1 MKFSIVHLSDLHL
14 KAKANYITQ
23 KIDNLVN
30 AINSQLLEIDCIFI
44 VVTGD
49 IANTGNNNEY
59 EEAGVV
65 FNKLLS
71 GLNSLDTPVHF
82 VFVPGNHDVNFNN
95 NKNKLRQIVIENIK
109 ANKTNIEDDSLVNQ
123 CCEFQNEYRLL
134 EKEFISDKNIRY
146 ADNLL
151 NILIFESNG
160 KLVKFNCLNTSWC
173 SEIKEKQG
181 TLYYPM
187 ASKISQISKYPA
199 DLTISI
205 MHHSPV
211 WFESENIRQ
220 IHNSIDK
227 HSDIILSGHEHVS
240 SKSIIDKLDGDKIE
254 HLEGSI
260 LQDNSDESISGF
272 NHILVDLEN
281 KCQKIFNY
289 EWNGEIYSL
298 GEIPSDKWI
307 PLTHIRENSRN
318 PFFRDE
324 KFELFINDPGA
335 NFIHKKKQNL
345 SLKDFFV
352 YPHLKNIKI
361 QSLDNDD
368 TIIEKIDSS
377 ILKNIEGDENKSLV
391 IGSEKSGKTALC
403 KMLFRYFNSLGRIPV
418 WIDGNRIKNF
428 NTERF
433 NKLVEKCFSEQ
444 YSKNNKEKFVQTP
457 NKQKILIIEDL
468 HKSKLN
474 YEQKGRLLTNINKY
488 YSNIIITANELF
500 QIGELVSEKCDDA
513 FDNYQ
518 QYEIQPFGHFLRA
531 KLIEKW
537 NKIEEDQAEQ
547 GAEPRESIRKQDRD
561 IRIVNTIVG
570 DNYVPSYPI
579 FVVII
584 LQGVDAGTPN
594 KLTESSYGYYYEYL
608 ITGSLGRIENI
619 SHEDID
625 KFYNYLT
632 ELSYYLFNNRVS
644 EISESD
650 FRKFNDFFCNEYKIN
665 IPFEPNCDQLLKTR
679 IIVKYNE
686 TYKFNY
692 KYSFYFF
699 IARYLAN
706 NLTEGH
712 IKDVISAMCLRLYNE
727 SNSNIIMFLT
737 HHSKDPFIINELVK
751 NSKSLFEK
759 FDPAE
764 LDKDASIVN
773 KLLDDIPNLVLENI
787 DVKKE
792 REERFIAQ
800 DDFEDTTSNNDTS
813 EDKFDTD
820 DDLVE
825 LDMITQL
832 NLAFRSIEI
841 LGQILKNY
849 YASMKG
855 DVKYSVCEESYFVL
869 LRSLSSFFEMLN
881 ENSEYLVCEIESI
894 LEKNKSVQSYKVTEA
909 SKTLIFNVMNMIIYA
924 FIKKLSSSVGS
935 KNLSV
940 IYEEILKNNNTN
952 AINLIDIA
960 IKLDFSKYFPV
971 SDLKRLVD
979 DFSGNPLATLLL
991 KQFVIDHLY
1000 MFITSDGEKQTI
1012 CNLLDIPIKNQR
1024 VIDYAGRQ

>member
-1 MKFSIVHLSDLHL
+1 MKFSIVHLSDIHL
-14 KAKANYITQ
+14 KVKANYITQ
-23 KIDNLVN
+23 KIDYLVN
-30 AINSQLLEIDCIFI
+30 AINSQLVEIDCIFI

-49 IANTGNNNEY
+49 IANTGNKKEY
-59 EEAGVV
+59 EEAGVL
-65 FNKLLS
+65 FNKLSS
-71 GLNSLDTPVHF
+71 GLNNFGKPVYF
-82 VFVPGNHDVNFNN
+82 ILVPGNHDVNFDNS
-95 NKNKLRQIVIENIK
+95 KNKLRKIVIDNIK
-109 ANKTNIEDDSLVNQ
+109 TNKADIEDDSLVDQ
-123 CCEFQNEYRLL
+123 CCEFQNEYRLF
-134 EKEFISDKNIRY
+134 EKEFVLDKNIIY
-146 ADNLL
+146 ADKLL
-151 NILIFESNG
+151 NVLIFESNG

-181 TLYYPM
+181 TLYYPIT
-187 ASKISQISKYPA
+187 SKISQISNHPA
-199 DLTISI
+199 DLTISV

-211 WFESENIRQ
+211 WFESDNIRE
-220 IHNSIDK
+220 IHNIIDK
-227 HSDIILSGHEHVS
+227 HSDIVLSGHEHVS
-240 SKSIIDKLDGDKIE
+240 SKSITDKLDGDIIE
-254 HLEGSI
+254 HLEGSV

-272 NHILVDLEN
+272 NHILVDLDN

-289 EWNGEIYSL
+289 EWNSEIYSL
-298 GEIPSDKWI
+298 GEVPPDKWL
-307 PLTHIRENSRN
+307 PLTHIRENPSRA
-318 PFFRDE
+318 FFCNE

-335 NFIHKKKQNL
+335 NFIHKQKQNL
-345 SLKDFFV
+345 SLEDFFV
-352 YPHLKNIKI
+352 YPHLKNIRI
-361 QSLDNDD
+361 QSLDKDEV
-368 TIIEKIDSS
+368 IIGKIDSV
-377 ILKNIEGDENKSLV
+377 ILKNIEGAENKSLV

-403 KMLFRYFNSLGRIPV
+403 KMLFKHFNSSGHIPI
-418 WIDGNRIKNF
+418 WIDGNRVKSF
-428 NTERF
+428 RAERF
-433 NKLVEKCFSEQ
+433 NKLIEKCFVEQ
-444 YSKNNKEKFVQTP
+444 YSEDNKEKFVQTP
-457 NKQKILIIEDL
+457 SSQKVIIIEDF
-468 HKSKLN
+468 HNSKLN
-474 YEQKGRLLTNINKY
+474 YEEKGRLLSNINKY

-500 QIGELVSEKCDDA
+500 QISELVSEKCDDA

-537 NKIEEDQAEQ
+537 NKIEGEQAGQ
-547 GAEPRESIRKQDRD
+547 RVEPREFIRKQDSD

-608 ITGSLGRIENI
+608 ITGSLGRLENI

-632 ELSYYLFNNRVS
+632 ELSYYLFNNKIS

-650 FRKFNDFFCNEYKIN
+650 FRKFNDFFCKEYRIN
-665 IPFEPNCDQLLKTR
+665 IPFETNCDQLLKTR
-679 IIVKYNE
+679 IIVKNND
-686 TYKFNY
+686 TYKFHY

-706 NLTEGH
+706 NITEVH
-712 IKDVISAMCLRLYNE
+712 IRDVVSAMCLRLYNE

-737 HHSKDPFIINELVK
+737 HHSKDPFIINELVN
-751 NSKSLFEK
+751 NSKSLFEN

-787 DVKKE
+787 DVKKK

-800 DDFEDTTSNNDTS
+800 DDFEEATNNNGTS
-813 EDKFDTD
+813 EDKFDID
-820 DDLVE
+820 DDIVE
-825 LDMITQL
+825 FDIITQL

-869 LRSLSSFFEMLN
+869 LRALSSFFEMLN
-881 ENSEYLVCEIESI
+881 ENSEYIVCEIENI
-894 LEKNKSVQSYKVTEA
+894 LEKNKNIQSYKVTEA

-924 FIKKLSSSVGS
+924 FIKKLSSSIGS

-940 IYEEILKNNNTN
+940 IYEDILKNNDTN
-952 AINLIDIA
+952 AIKLIDIA
-960 IKLDFSKYFPV
+960 IKLDFSKHFPL

-979 DFSGNPLATLLL
+979 DFSNNPIATVLL

-1000 MFITSDGEKQTI
+1000 MFITSDREKQAI
-1012 CNLLDIPIKNQR
+1012 SNLLSIPIKSQR
-1024 VIDYAGRQ
+1024 VIDYAGKQ